1 MPGVSGAV
9 EVLLQHGWGW
19 DPSIWSAWGER
30 SAGYHFRCGDRGYF
44 GKPVAPD
51 PAPIVVVH
59 SLGLHLI
66 SEEVLRGSQ
75 ILAVISG
82 FQTFHQDDG
91 AATGRTRRQV
101 HRMLAGLEKAP
112 LDLLRNFHARC
123 FLPRPPESL
132 PVGAHNLDRLRRDLE
147 LLHTHALQLSHLE
160 TIPNIL
166 LLHGAMDAIV
176 SPERAY
182 ELHRQLPNSVV
193 RILPDAGHALPAT
206 HGHECWAAITA
217 EWTARTAVSA
227 G

>member
-30 SAGYHFRCGDRGYF
+30 SAGYHFRCGDLGYF

-66 SEEVLRGSQ
+66 SEEILSASQ
-75 ILAVISG
+75 LLAVISG
-82 FQTFHQDDG
+82 FRAFHQGDG
-91 AATGRTRRQV
+91 AASGRTRRQV
-101 HRMLAGLEKAP
+101 QRMLARLEQDP
-112 LDLLRNFHARC
+112 LDLLRDFHARC
-123 FLPRPPESL
+123 FLPHAAEPL
-132 PVGAHNLDRLRRDLE
+132 PAGAHKLDRLRRDLE
-147 LLHTHALQLSHLE
+147 LLDTHVMQLSHLE
-160 TIPNIL
+160 TIPGIL

-176 SPERAY
+176 SPERAD
-182 ELHRQLPNSVV
+182 ELHRHLPNSVV